1 MVICEVFLLVMAYVP
16 TPSHGAPVGVAKAT
30 VHIFSNAMGRVT
42 VTLVRP
48 KEQFH
53 TPHCCYKPMAIVR
66 HSYFTLL
73 PPLHAP
79 SMPQDIL
86 VILSIVMDSY
96 IAPLLRFHVPTT
108 PKTLLNWIG
117 YTQVLI
123 LRPVNPHCLKANS
136 NS

>member
-53 TPHCCYKPMAIVR
+53 TPHCGYAFPIAS
-66 HSYFTLL
+66 HLLL
-73 PPLHAP
+73 PAP
-79 SMPQDIL
+79 VSLTVNPFLVRL
-86 VILSIVMDSY
+86 VI
-96 IAPLLRFHVPTT
+96 
-108 PKTLLNWIG
+108 
-117 YTQVLI
+117 
-123 LRPVNPHCLKANS
+123 
-136 NS
+136 